1 MRMRFGRRTAAGVLA
16 ALAGFAAPA
25 ARAALS
31 CEQMF
36 AIAERTV
43 ELRDHGASLQQV
55 LAELKSREVAEKL
68 SAEEVQVLRKTVS
81 AVYLGN
87 ATAAEVALA
96 CKEAAPKK

>member
-1 MRMRFGRRTAAGVLA
+1 MRIPDRRSAAAVALVVLA
-16 ALAGFAAPA
+16 SLTASA
-25 ARAALS
+25 ARAAVT

-36 AIAERTV
+36 AIAESTIQ
-43 ELRDHGASLQQV
+43 LRDQGASLQQV
-55 LAELKSREVAEKL
+55 LAELKSKEVADKL

>member
-1 MRMRFGRRTAAGVLA
+1 MRIRLGCRRAAGALAVLA
-16 ALAGFAAPA
+16 GLAAPG

-36 AIAERTV
+36 AIAESTV
-43 ELRDHGASLQQV
+43 QLRDQGASLQQV
-55 LAELKSREVAEKL
+55 LAELKTREVAEKL
-68 SAEEVQVLRKTVS
+68 SVEEVQVLRKNVS

-96 CKEAAPKK
+96 

>member
-1 MRMRFGRRTAAGVLA
+1 
-16 ALAGFAAPA
+16 
-25 ARAALS
+25 
-31 CEQMF
+31 MF
-36 AIAERTV
+36 AIAESTIQ
-43 ELRDHGASLQQV
+43 LRDQGASLQQV
-55 LAELKSREVAEKL
+55 LGELKSKEVAEKL